1 MEETN
6 GVDEAQLRK
15 RLFELDTAMDAVRND
30 PGSSEQLGALA
41 AERDAVKLRLQALD
55 PADTHLGYQ
64 RNEEQFSKVES
75 DGTFIA
81 SPGESGG
88 VA

>member
-1 MEETN
+1 
-6 GVDEAQLRK
+6 
-15 RLFELDTAMDAVRND
+15 MDAVRND

-55 PADTHLGYQ
+55 GADADLGYQ
-64 RNEEQFSKVES
+64 RDEEQFSKVQS
-75 DGTFIA
+75 DGTFIV

-88 VA
+88 GGVG